1 MKEIFGQIIFLI
13 SALKRSKA
21 GKRHISYKKVI
32 LISNACQPACTDNVQ
47 PHLFI
52 VDNAMPDGEVRLSTP
67 TIDGDDDFEPVT
79 SDVPQKEYV

>member
-32 LISNACQPACTDNVQ
+32 LISNACQPACTDYVQ

-52 VDNAMPDGEVRLSTP
+52 PIDKKSIPNKMPDKAEQKSDSGYP
-67 TIDGDDDFEPVT
+67 TSF
-79 SDVPQKEYV
+79 